1 MTRLKPLQESPMS
14 VDNDTPALI
23 LIVDDSATNLQVLGS
38 MLRENN
44 YKTAVAEN
52 GEAALDFVARRKP
65 QLILLDIAM
74 PGLDGFEV
82 CSRLKLDPE
91 FSFIPVIFLSV
102 RTETAE
108 KVRAFKCGGVD
119 YITKPFQ
126 REEVVARI
134 EAHLQLQRTKQML
147 QAANE
152 ALEQRVRERTS
163 ELMTS
168 NAKLEEANIAL
179 RVLLEQKDESRGIL
193 QETMVSNLKH
203 SVLPLLAQLEG
214 EGLTSRQT
222 TWMSMIRAS
231 IENILSPAQKSLA
244 QQFGFTST
252 ESQLADL
259 IKQGLSTKEMAS
271 MLKLSQR
278 TIDTH
283 RHNMRRKL
291 GLSNTSRNLRSCLLE
306 LETKSSAS

>member
-1 MTRLKPLQESPMS
+1 MS
-14 VDNDTPALI
+14 HDTDSLV
-23 LIVDDSATNLQVLGS
+23 LIVDDSATNLQVLGT

-44 YKTAVAEN
+44 YRTAVAEN
-52 GEAALDFVARRKP
+52 GETALAFVARCKP

-82 CSRLKLDPE
+82 CSRLKHDPE
-91 FSFIPVIFLSV
+91 YSFIPIIFLSV

-108 KVRAFKCGGVD
+108 KVRAFQCGGVD

-134 EAHLQLQRTKQML
+134 GAHLQLQKTKQML

-163 ELMTS
+163 ELRSS

-179 RVLLEQKDESRGIL
+179 RVLLEQKDESRGIM
-193 QETMVSNLKH
+193 QETMVTNLKQ
-203 SVLPLLAQLEG
+203 SVLPLLAHLED

-222 TWMSMIRAS
+222 TWLSMIRAS
-231 IENILSPAQKSLA
+231 IEHILSPTQRSLA
-244 QQFGFTST
+244 QEYGFTST
-252 ESQLADL
+252 ESQLAEL

-271 MLKLSQR
+271 MLKLSKR

-283 RHNMRRKL
+283 RHNMRKKL
-291 GLSNTSRNLRSCLLE
+291 GLSNTPRNLRSCLLD
-306 LETKSSAS
+306 LESKACA